1 MLEEMDFEKKMAI
14 LAGLTIGIAFF
25 GLQALFGFPLFNS
38 LKGGITDE
46 ARVTIKDASSGKCV
60 VEASDNVPRE
70 ISNCQYKKD
79 DLLIVSYE
87 TGNPN
92 LKSHSL
98 KK

>member
-1 MLEEMDFEKKMAI
+1 MLEEMDFGKKMAL

-25 GLQALFGFPLFNS
+25 GLQAMFGFPILNS
-38 LKGGITDE
+38 LRGGVTDE
-46 ARVTIKDASSGKCV
+46 ARVTIKDASSGICV
-60 VEASDNVPRE
+60 VEASDGIPRE

-79 DLLIVSYE
+79 DVLVVSYE
-87 TGNPN
+87 QGRPN